1 LASVTGS
8 DETEIGGK
16 MKIAAAGDIETKTV
30 AELVEEIATL
40 RRSVAG
46 DYWLH
51 GVYRYRQHQRSAD
64 DAGDD

>member
-1 LASVTGS
+1 
-8 DETEIGGK
+8 